1 MAKKG
6 KKEKEVS
13 LETVLWNCRVALR
26 GYGSFEK
33 NRDAVIGLA
42 FLKFASDKFE
52 TRRAEIVEECKEK
65 KVPEAG
71 IHIFLEKVSFYNSK
85 NVYYLPEH
93 CRWSYI
99 VKNAGENDIAIKIDK
114 AMKDIEDMNPPLRG
128 TLPQNVYASLGADKN
143 AMKSLIDE
151 INKITKE
158 RFQEEDLI
166 GRVYEYFLQNFA
178 ASASKEDGEFYTPAC
193 AVQLIAELIEPFD
206 GIVYDPCCGSGGMF
220 VQSMKFVDAHKGN
233 RQKISVVGQEKTPET
248 WRLAKMNLA
257 IRGIAHNLGV
267 KNASTF
273 TDDQHRD
280 ITVQYI
286 MANPPFNLKN
296 WRGEDELKEDP
307 RFKPYKPAMPP
318 VSNANYAWILHMLSK
333 LDVEKGIAGF
343 LLANGA
349 LNAGAGGD
357 DEEDENGA
365 AQYLIRKKLIENDKV
380 EAIIVLPRDMFYTTD
395 ISVTLWILN
404 NNKKERVLNGRHLRD
419 RRNEVLFIDLRTWD
433 ENIEEYTID
442 KGKKKKKTIL
452 TETQIRKVKEIYNN
466 WQSIECTNSSEYA
479 VPELYRSVSLEEIK
493 EKNFTLAPSKYIE
506 FIDRD
511 LDIKFDSEM
520 TRIQK
525 EMREVVEQEIISQN
539 ELVKAFEGIGYVI
552 KKN

>member
-1 MAKKG
+1 MAKKE

-52 TRRAEIVEECKEK
+52 TRRAEIVEECKEN

-71 IHIFLEKVSFYNSK
+71 IPIFLEKVSFYNSK
-85 NVYYLPEH
+85 NVYYLSEH

-257 IRGIAHNLGV
+257 IRGIAHNLGA

-296 WRGEDELKEDP
+296 WRGEDELLDDP

-349 LNAGAGGD
+349 LNAGAGSD

-404 NNKKERVLNGRHLRD
+404 NNKKARTLNGRELRD
-419 RRNEVLFIDLRTWD
+419 RRNEVLFIDLRRWD

-452 TETQIRKVKEIYNN
+452 TEKQIIKVKEIYNN
-466 WQSIECTNSSEYA
+466 WQLISCSNPQEYS
-479 VPELYRSVSLEEIK
+479 VPELFRAVNIDEIRKNNYSL
-493 EKNFTLAPSKYIE
+493 LPSKYIE
-506 FIDRD
+506 FIDHD
-511 LDIKFDSEM
+511 LEIDFEKEMQRIQAEM
-520 TRIQK
+520 T
-525 EMREVVEQEIISQN
+525 EVLSQELKTHGML
-539 ELVKAFEGIGYVI
+539 EDAFKGIGYEI
-552 KKN
+552 KKH